1 VALQQRHGGQGPAD
15 ADAEGTLEFFGQN
28 AQGVEGRAQIPL
40 GKLRFVN
47 RLLERPDEEIETLGE
62 EVVETL
68 RGEVAAMNT
77 DNFVVRPHTELDN
90 LIIDYLT
97 QNGVMDASNLYES
110 PFTD

>member
-1 VALQQRHGGQGPAD
+1 
-15 ADAEGTLEFFGQN
+15 
-28 AQGVEGRAQIPL
+28 
-40 GKLRFVN
+40 
-47 RLLERPDEEIETLGE
+47 
-62 EVVETL
+62 
-68 RGEVAAMNT
+68 VAAMNT

>member
-1 VALQQRHGGQGPAD
+1 
-15 ADAEGTLEFFGQN
+15 
-28 AQGVEGRAQIPL
+28 
-40 GKLRFVN
+40 
-47 RLLERPDEEIETLGE
+47 
-62 EVVETL
+62 
-68 RGEVAAMNT
+68 MNT